1 LIEGLCDGTL
11 ACIATDHAPHSPT
24 EKDREFD
31 YAPFGIIGLENA
43 LASTLETLYHSG
55 RCSLSAVIAL
65 MTHKGAELCKLN
77 AGTLSPGAPADI
89 CILDPDETWTVDPEQ
104 FFSRSS
110 NCPWNG
116 RSLKG
121 RVKATYVGGRQVYN
135 GNAITA

>member
-1 LIEGLCDGTL
+1 
-11 ACIATDHAPHSPT
+11 
-24 EKDREFD
+24 
-31 YAPFGIIGLENA
+31 
-43 LASTLETLYHSG
+43 
-55 RCSLSAVIAL
+55 